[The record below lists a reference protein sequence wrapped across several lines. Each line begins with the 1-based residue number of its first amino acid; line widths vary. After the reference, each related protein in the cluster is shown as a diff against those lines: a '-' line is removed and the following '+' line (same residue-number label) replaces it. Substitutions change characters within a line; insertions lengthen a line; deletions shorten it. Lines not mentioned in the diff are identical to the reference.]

1 MPLFIVLNI
10 HVSRTCHSCCECMSL
25 SRSIARAKLR
35 IDLWVYQRVHILC
48 VIIYALPYYF
58 IEFESVI
65 HTFYVFF
72 GCYCWLLRFNVSLL
86 QIKSNLCI
94 FFIVD
99 TENQNDCIKPMNEN
113 VLSNVCVW
121 KKRVGHTWFGII
133 KGVKSNYKVRFIE
146 LLNCTRAHVHFN
158 RSVRFTFS
166 RYGSSNIGL

>member
-1 MPLFIVLNI
+1 MW
-10 HVSRTCHSCCECMSL
+10 L

-48 VIIYALPYYF
+48 MIIYALPYYF

-94 FFIVD
+94 FFFIVD
-99 TENQNDCIKPMNEN
+99 TVNQNDCINPMNEN
-113 VLSNVCVW
+113 LYWVMCVCG
-121 KKRVGHTWFGII
+121 KKRAGHTWFGIV

-146 LLNCTRAHVHFN
+146 LLNCTSARASISIEAYVSLSVATVAAILVC
-158 RSVRFTFS
+158 RSTNSGFTP
-166 RYGSSNIGL
+166 